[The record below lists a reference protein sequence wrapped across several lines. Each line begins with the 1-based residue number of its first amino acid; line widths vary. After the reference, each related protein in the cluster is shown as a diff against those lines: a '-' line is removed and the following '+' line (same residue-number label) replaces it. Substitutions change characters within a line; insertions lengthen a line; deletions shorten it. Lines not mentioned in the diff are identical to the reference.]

1 MNRVTLGADRSGPR
15 VAAQTVMALGLNATI
30 NVARGANAQATIFV
44 ADPNST
50 INFSDVST
58 NFTFHE
64 NGHGNVDF
72 LTDTATGQTF
82 QIHGKVNLVFGD
94 GVTMVVNPTDP
105 SSFDHF
111 ADIVGSI
118 DNAHAATALSHHLVG

>member
-1 MNRVTLGADRSGPR
+1 MYRPTSRSTKTVTGTWIL
-15 VAAQTVMALGLNATI
+15 
-30 NVARGANAQATIFV
+30 
-44 ADPNST
+44 
-50 INFSDVST
+50 
-58 NFTFHE
+58 
-64 NGHGNVDF
+64 

-118 DNAHAATALSHHLVG
+118 DNAHAAAALNHHLVG